1 MGVVVLLWLLNISNK
16 NMADK
21 EEQEGTSEPV
31 AARRAESLD
40 SEGVAR
46 LIKRQTENLF
56 GRVNTDD
63 IM

>member
-1 MGVVVLLWLLNISNK
+1 MLLWLLNFSNK
-16 NMADK
+16 TLADE

-31 AARRAESLD
+31 PAGRAESLD
-40 SEGVAR
+40 SEGVAQ